1 VMGSTMKLI
10 AEIPSVSVP
19 NFLFGVVVVPIMA
32 LTMYDTDRGIGLPE
46 WMTNLVHLGPNVFWG
61 P

>member
-1 VMGSTMKLI
+1 MKLI

-32 LTMYDTDRGIGLPE
+32 LTMYDTDRIQRGVIRLEPPLQE
-46 WMTNLVHLGPNVFWG
+46 D
-61 P
+61 

>member
-1 VMGSTMKLI
+1 MKLI